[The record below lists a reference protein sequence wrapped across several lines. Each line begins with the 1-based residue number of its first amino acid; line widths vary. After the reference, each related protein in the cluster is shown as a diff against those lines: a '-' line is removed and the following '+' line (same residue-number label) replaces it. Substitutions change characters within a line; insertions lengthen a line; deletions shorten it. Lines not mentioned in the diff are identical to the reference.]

1 MSRWK
6 KVKSLFVESEDEAPG
21 TRVPQV
27 DEAELMMM
35 ELPAGEIGDL
45 PPGASGDSLGKGG
58 AIDFQP
64 LYDEAGI
71 PNTDEVE
78 ALERFL
84 GGIEDSLP
92 QASKLAAAKA
102 FLSAIGKSP
111 NDVLRDAASKIKVV
125 RAVEQAKTEWVGAQ
139 VSEHQ
144 AAIDELL
151 RKAEEHK
158 VAMERLKKELEDVRG
173 QCAVEEGRLQG
184 ARVFFGVMDKL
195 EAAPPPPPAKAP
207 KK

>member
-6 KVKSLFVESEDEAPG
+6 KMKSLFVTSDDDTAAVPSGES
-21 TRVPQV
+21 VN
-27 DEAELMMM
+27 EAELLAM
-35 ELPAGEIGDL
+35 ELPPGEVGSL
-45 PPGASGDSLGKGG
+45 PPTAEGSSLGTGG
-58 AIDFQP
+58 SIEFQP

-78 ALERFL
+78 ALEKFL
-84 GGIEDSLP
+84 AGLEDSLP

-111 NDVLRDAASKIKVV
+111 DDVLKDAASKIKVV
-125 RAVEQAKTEWVGAQ
+125 RAVEAAKSDWVNGKIA
-139 VSEHQ
+139 EHQ
-144 AAIDELL
+144 MAIDELIK
-151 RKAEEHK
+151 KAEDHK
-158 VAMERLKKELEDVRG
+158 AQMEQLKKDLEAVRG

-184 ARVFFGVMDKL
+184 ARVFFGAMDRL
-195 EAAPPPPPAKAP
+195 DTSAPAAAPS